1 MSLSGGGKVAVRKA
15 LPLIEAGADLTV
27 IAPAADPQLLT
38 LAKTG
43 LLQLELRAYADNDLI
58 DAFVTIAAT
67 DDFHINRKIAA
78 AAPCL
83 CNVVTEPS
91 LGNFSVP
98 STVKNGAL
106 TFTLSTGGMPALTRV
121 LSQDLRAY
129 YGSDFAEF
137 NEFLQQLRR
146 ELKTIA
152 TTPEKRTAFLAPDF
166 KPNPSSACF
175 MQVSLTKQRRSLLM
189 QLIVLGLNHKTA
201 PVEIRERFNFSQDRT
216 VRVLRRLRN
225 NDNLN
230 EAVLLSTCNRTE
242 LYMVLED
249 PAAGLHFIRTLL
261 RHLAGEQY
269 KPDYFYNL
277 TGI

>member
-1 MSLSGGGKVAVRKA
+1 MQQNSFSYPAMLDLKNKKCVIIGGGKVAVRKA

-27 IAPAADPQLLT
+27 IAPEADPQLLA
-38 LAKTG
+38 LAKTS
-43 LLQLELRAYADNDLI
+43 LLRLELRAYTDNDLL
-58 DAFVTIAAT
+58 DTFVTVAAT

-106 TFTLSTGGMPALTRV
+106 TFTLSTGGGMPALTRV

-152 TTPEKRTAFLAPDF
+152 TTPEKRTAFWRQTL
-166 KPNPSSACF
+166 NQS
-175 MQVSLTKQRRSLLM
+175 VIGLLHAGKLD
-189 QLIVLGLNHKTA
+189 QAK
-201 PVEIRERFNFSQDRT
+201 EIITDAANRFRLESQNSPR
-216 VRVLRRLRN
+216 
-225 NDNLN
+225 
-230 EAVLLSTCNRTE
+230 
-242 LYMVLED
+242 
-249 PAAGLHFIRTLL
+249 
-261 RHLAGEQY
+261 
-269 KPDYFYNL
+269 
-277 TGI
+277 

>member
-1 MSLSGGGKVAVRKA
+1 MQQNSFSYPAMLDLKNKKCVIIGGGKVAVRKA

-121 LSQDLRAY
+121 LS
-129 YGSDFAEF
+129 
-137 NEFLQQLRR
+137 
-146 ELKTIA
+146 
-152 TTPEKRTAFLAPDF
+152 KRTAFWRQTL
-166 KPNPSSACF
+166 NQS
-175 MQVSLTKQRRSLLM
+175 VIGLLHAGKLD
-189 QLIVLGLNHKTA
+189 QAK
-201 PVEIRERFNFSQDRT
+201 EIITDAANRFRLESQNSPR
-216 VRVLRRLRN
+216 
-225 NDNLN
+225 
-230 EAVLLSTCNRTE
+230 
-242 LYMVLED
+242 
-249 PAAGLHFIRTLL
+249 
-261 RHLAGEQY
+261 
-269 KPDYFYNL
+269 
-277 TGI
+277 

>member
-1 MSLSGGGKVAVRKA
+1 MQQNSFSYPAMLDLKNKKCVIIGGGKVAVRKA

-106 TFTLSTGGMPALTRV
+106 TFTLSTGGMPALKRV

-152 TTPEKRTAFLAPDF
+152 TTPEKRTAFWRQTL
-166 KPNPSSACF
+166 NQS
-175 MQVSLTKQRRSLLM
+175 VIGLLHAGKLD
-189 QLIVLGLNHKTA
+189 QAK
-201 PVEIRERFNFSQDRT
+201 EIITDAANRFRLESQNSPR
-216 VRVLRRLRN
+216 
-225 NDNLN
+225 
-230 EAVLLSTCNRTE
+230 
-242 LYMVLED
+242 
-249 PAAGLHFIRTLL
+249 
-261 RHLAGEQY
+261 
-269 KPDYFYNL
+269 
-277 TGI
+277 

>member
-1 MSLSGGGKVAVRKA
+1 MQQNSFSYPAMLDLKNKKCVIIGGGKVAVRKA
-15 LPLIEAGADLTV
+15 LPLIEAGANLTV

-67 DDFHINRKIAA
+67 DDFHINRKIAV
-78 AAPCL
+78 AAPYL

-152 TTPEKRTAFLAPDF
+152 TTPEKRTAFWRQTLNQSVIGLLHRIERFVCCAGCAITTT
-166 KPNPSSACF
+166 S
-175 MQVSLTKQRRSLLM
+175 TKQFYFQPATVLNFIWCWKILL
-189 QLIVLGLNHKTA
+189 
-201 PVEIRERFNFSQDRT
+201 
-216 VRVLRRLRN
+216 
-225 NDNLN
+225 
-230 EAVLLSTCNRTE
+230 
-242 LYMVLED
+242 
-249 PAAGLHFIRTLL
+249 
-261 RHLAGEQY
+261 
-269 KPDYFYNL
+269 PDYILSVLCCAIWQANNINP
-277 TGI
+277 TISII

>member
-1 MSLSGGGKVAVRKA
+1 
-15 LPLIEAGADLTV
+15 
-27 IAPAADPQLLT
+27 LT

-129 YGSDFAEF
+129 YDSDFAEF

-152 TTPEKRTAFLAPDF
+152 TTPEKRTAFWRQTL
-166 KPNPSSACF
+166 NQS
-175 MQVSLTKQRRSLLM
+175 VIGLLHAGRLD
-189 QLIVLGLNHKTA
+189 QAK
-201 PVEIRERFNFSQDRT
+201 EIITDAANRFRLESQNSPR
-216 VRVLRRLRN
+216 
-225 NDNLN
+225 
-230 EAVLLSTCNRTE
+230 
-242 LYMVLED
+242 
-249 PAAGLHFIRTLL
+249 
-261 RHLAGEQY
+261 
-269 KPDYFYNL
+269 
-277 TGI
+277 